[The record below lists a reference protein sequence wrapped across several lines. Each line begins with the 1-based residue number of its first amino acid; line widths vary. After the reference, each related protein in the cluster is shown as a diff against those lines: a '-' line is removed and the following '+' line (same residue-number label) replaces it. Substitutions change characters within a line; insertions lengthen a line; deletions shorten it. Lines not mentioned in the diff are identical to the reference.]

1 MLAHGR
7 WLLAFVMAGWVGTTH
22 CLRIA
27 IQGSGMA
34 AAAAAERLCTKHQ
47 VTVFEAGR
55 GPGGRMS
62 TRRAEAYQW
71 DHGAQYFTP
80 KTETFANAVDG
91 WCARGLSEIWGGHHC
106 VWTATGGVS
115 ADPKAAVAKRYV
127 GSPGMND
134 ICRGMLEGVETI
146 YETRAVA
153 KRRTDGMGWTLEH
166 GKSGAALG
174 EFDLLICS
182 DKTAATHHRSDL
194 DKGLLGGFVKPASSV
209 RSARSLALMLAT
221 KETKLEFTSLL
232 LEEHPAF
239 SWIARD
245 DSKPGRQRTDGAECW
260 VAHASPAF
268 TNRFLDTQKGQYAN
282 AIRANVVRDLVP
294 QFAALV
300 SDLNGG
306 FAPEVVLAQGHR
318 WGAAFPTTSFD
329 PSVGRQFY
337 LDADAG
343 FAACGDYFTPFPGRV
358 EGAWISG
365 SSLADTLLRLCSD
378 LGV

>member
-1 MLAHGR
+1 MH
-7 WLLAFVMAGWVGTTH
+7 TTH
-22 CLRIA
+22 SLRIA
-27 IQGSGMA
+27 VQGSGVA
-34 AAAAAERLCTKHQ
+34 AAAVAERLCKRHE

-62 TRRAEAYQW
+62 TRRAGAYQW
-71 DHGAQYFTP
+71 DHGAQYFSP
-80 KTETFANAVDG
+80 KTEAFENAVDE
-91 WCARGLSEIWGGHHC
+91 WCARGLSEIWEGRHC
-106 VWTATGGVS
+106 VWTANGGVL
-115 ADPKAAVAKRYV
+115 ADPKAAAAKRYV
-127 GSPGMND
+127 GSPGMNE
-134 ICRGMLEGVETI
+134 ICRGMLEGVKTI

-153 KRRTDGMGWTLEH
+153 KRHADGMGWTLKH
-166 GKSGAALG
+166 GKSGKPLG
-174 EFDLLICS
+174 DFDFLICS
-182 DKTAATHHRSDL
+182 DKTAATHYRSDL
-194 DKGLLGGFVKPASSV
+194 DKGLLGGFVKPACGV
-209 RSARSLALMLAT
+209 RSARSLALLLAT
-221 KETKLEFTSLL
+221 NATKLEFNSLL

-245 DSKPGRQRTDGAECW
+245 DTKPGRQRTDGAECW

-268 TNRFLDTQKGQYAN
+268 TTRFLDTQKGQYAN

-300 SDLNGG
+300 SDINGG
-306 FAPEVVLAQGHR
+306 FAPEVVQAQGHR
-318 WGAAFPTTSFD
+318 WGAAFPTASFD
-329 PSVGRQFY
+329 PSVGTQFY

-365 SSLADTLLRLCSD
+365 SSLANTLLQLFSD